1 MGVTTIT
8 QDTQTTPVARRQL
21 RHVELQGID
30 ASRIISSLSGRN
42 GRSWPTASQ
51 GNDSENVSNTQ

>member
-8 QDTQTTPVARRQL
+8 QGTQTTPVTRRQM

-42 GRSWPTASQ
+42 GRTWPMASQ
-51 GNDSENVSNTQ
+51 GSESENVSKTH